1 MKKRINKRIRSCN
14 GCSININVDPLIPP
28 HDLVFAKKEWRT
40 KRGRRRDS
48 TNTDDKVLTIV
59 HYHVKKACVE
69 MHISKDI
76 VLNNIHRQY
85 LKKQGFKIQL

>member
-1 MKKRINKRIRSCN
+1 MA
-14 GCSININVDPLIPP
+14 D
-28 HDLVFAKKEWRT
+28 EM
-40 KRGRRRDS
+40 
-48 TNTDDKVLTIV
+48 
-59 HYHVKKACVE
+59 HYHVKKACVGDYNK